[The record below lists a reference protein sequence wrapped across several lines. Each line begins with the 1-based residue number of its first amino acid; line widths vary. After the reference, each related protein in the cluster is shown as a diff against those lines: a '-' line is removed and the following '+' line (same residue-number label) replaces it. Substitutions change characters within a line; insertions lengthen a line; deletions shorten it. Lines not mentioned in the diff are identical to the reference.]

1 MREVV
6 AWAYAMLVVLCPSVL
21 DGLSRECMTSLLTA
35 SLLSLAA
42 MSWQPDRSLSSIF
55 MWLMLLWS
63 ALEHVTELSV
73 LHVFVACAMLSASLL
88 D

>member
-6 AWAYAMLVVLCPSVL
+6 VWAYAMLVLVYPSVL

-42 MSWQPDRSLSSIF
+42 MSWQPDRGLCGIY
-55 MWLMLLWS
+55 MWLMLLWC
-63 ALEHVTELSV
+63 ALEHVLELSV
-73 LHVFVACAMLSASLL
+73 LHVFVACAMLAASLS